1 MWGCYRGEGQQ
12 DHSQDTCK
20 VLGMVQ
26 IQVLS
31 TSPQPVLLTHLRN
44 DSCSR
49 VDGAGR
55 GGGSRDS
62 QPPQGWC
69 RVRMLVLAKVE
80 GQ

>member
-1 MWGCYRGEGQQ
+1 MRANRIIARIHVRYWEWSRVRGA
-12 DHSQDTCK
+12 SRP
-20 VLGMVQ
+20 
-26 IQVLS
+26 QVLS